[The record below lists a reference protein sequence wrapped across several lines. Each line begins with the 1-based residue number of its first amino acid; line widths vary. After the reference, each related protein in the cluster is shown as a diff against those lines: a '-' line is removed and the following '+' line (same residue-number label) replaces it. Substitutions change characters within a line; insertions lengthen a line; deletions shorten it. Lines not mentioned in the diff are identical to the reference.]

1 VLERMYGEEQPWQA
15 EGDLRL
21 PPLHRDSLLLPLQLL
36 RPYWEDKMGF
46 LSSPAAAPQIQ
57 QQPLEP
63 ETPNVPTDSLEGE
76 ARDTRTIADIR
87 RATEEANVASAG
99 TLVTEDDKKT
109 LLGT

>member
-1 VLERMYGEEQPWQA
+1 
-15 EGDLRL
+15 
-21 PPLHRDSLLLPLQLL
+21 
-36 RPYWEDKMGF
+36 MGF
-46 LSSPAAAPQIQ
+46 LSSPAAAPQMMQ

-87 RATEEANVASAG
+87 RATAEENEETTA
-99 TLVTEDDKKT
+99 TLVTGDDKKT